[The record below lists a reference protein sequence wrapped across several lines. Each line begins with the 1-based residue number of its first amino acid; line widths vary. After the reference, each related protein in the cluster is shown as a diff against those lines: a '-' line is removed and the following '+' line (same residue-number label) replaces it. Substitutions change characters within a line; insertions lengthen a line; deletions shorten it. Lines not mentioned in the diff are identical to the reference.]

1 MYQESHTTNN
11 SFQRE
16 ENQALSVSFGFL
28 IATGVVRKE
37 NAKELLI
44 ELGIYRFID
53 VKKQQLI
60 ASLAEE
66 VISVTKN
73 WKSPNDGIY
82 KMGGAWWML
91 EAANRCDSL
100 SCFFTPEEQYR
111 IAEKLLERGPK
122 LPD

>member
-1 MYQESHTTNN
+1 MYQESHTANN
-11 SFQRE
+11 SFQRV

-37 NAKELLI
+37 NARELLI

-53 VKKQQLI
+53 VKKQQLV
-60 ASLAEE
+60 AALAEE
-66 VISVTKN
+66 VISVTKK
-73 WKSPNDGIY
+73 WESPNDGIY

>member
-11 SFQRE
+11 SFQRV

-37 NAKELLI
+37 NAREILI

-53 VKKQQLI
+53 VKKQRLI
-60 ASLAEE
+60 TALAEE
-66 VISVTKN
+66 VITATKR

-100 SCFFTPEEQYR
+100 SCFFTDAEQWL
-111 IAEKLLERGPK
+111 IVEKLRGNGPK

>member
-1 MYQESHTTNN
+1 MYQEPHTANN
-11 SFQRE
+11 SFQRV

-37 NAKELLI
+37 NAREILI

-53 VKKQQLI
+53 VKKQRLI
-60 ASLAEE
+60 TALAEE
-66 VISVTKN
+66 VITATKR

-100 SCFFTPEEQYR
+100 SCFFTDAEQWL
-111 IAEKLLERGPK
+111 IVEKLRGNGPK

>member
-11 SFQRE
+11 SFQRV

-28 IATGVVRKE
+28 IATGVIRKE
-37 NAKELLI
+37 NARELLI